1 MVQAI
6 NTVNSPVDVPSAL
19 TNLPQDNPQEILSFA
34 LKNSTI
40 LPLLLVV
47 PKMWF

>member
-6 NTVNSPVDVPSAL
+6 NTVNSPVDIPSAL

-34 LKNSTI
+34 LKQFGSCTKK
-40 LPLLLVV
+40 VWV
-47 PKMWF
+47 C